1 MTVSYAA
8 SYAAWPPGTD
18 PDLLRRDVARAHEEF
33 LTTGRP
39 PRPVRDVVR
48 DSWQRSLSR
57 GVDPEADG
65 PRSPGLGAAELRDYR
80 RQHPMAAVL
89 PVVRSLLVEPAQDS
103 AQLVGVGDEHARLLW
118 VEGTP
123 GLAARA
129 ERIGFVEGAEWAEDA
144 AGTNAPGTA
153 VALGRPLQIYAGE
166 HFIRPVHPWSCS
178 AAPVRDPD
186 TGAVIGVIDLT
197 GGDHIAAPHALALV
211 RATVAAAEAELRLLR
226 LRGVLPAA
234 PGSAPAAG
242 TATARLE
249 VLARDRAQLT
259 SPYGTVELSPRHSEI
274 VFLLARH
281 PRGLG
286 ADALAVRL
294 HEHESARVTM
304 RAEMSR
310 LRRLLGPQVLGSRP
324 YRLLLPATTDA
335 DEVRA
340 LLARGAHRRALAR
353 YPGALLPASTPRPSS
368 TRARNSTAGCAA
380 PARPGRRQ
388 AAARLAG
395 PAGQPRRRR
404 PAAGGAAGPAPRVAA
419 ASGAA
424 RAARPC
430 PAVTCRGT
438 LVGWMIRTSRT

>member
-1 MTVSYAA
+1 MTVTYAA

-33 LTTGRP
+33 LSTGRP

-48 DSWQRSLSR
+48 DSWQRSLR
-57 GVDPEADG
+57 GGVNPEADG

-103 AQLVGVGDEHARLLW
+103 DQLVAVGDEHARLLW

-186 TGAVIGVIDLT
+186 TGAVIGVLDLT

-234 PGSAPAAG
+234 PAPGTPGALGPPGASGAG
-242 TATARLE
+242 ARVE
-249 VLARDRAQLT
+249 VLARDRARLT

-286 ADALAVRL
+286 ADALAARL

-324 YRLLLPATTDA
+324 YRLLLPAATDA

-353 YPGALLPASTPRPSS
+353 YPGALLPGSDAPAIVDAREELDWALRRALRDRGDARLLLDWLDRPGNHDDVELLRAALRALPRESPRGPVLRALLD
-368 TRARNSTAGCAA
+368 RAR
-380 PARPGRRQ
+380 R
-388 AAARLAG
+388 
-395 PAGQPRRRR
+395 
-404 PAAGGAAGPAPRVAA
+404 
-419 ASGAA
+419 
-424 RAARPC
+424 
-430 PAVTCRGT
+430 
-438 LVGWMIRTSRT
+438 

>member
-1 MTVSYAA
+1 MTVSYTA

-33 LTTGRP
+33 LSTGRP
-39 PRPVRDVVR
+39 PRPVREVVR
-48 DSWQRSLSR
+48 DSWKRSLSR
-57 GVDPEADG
+57 GVDPEAAG

-103 AQLVGVGDEHARLLW
+103 AQLVAVGDEHARLLW

-166 HFIRPVHPWSCS
+166 HFIRPVHAWSCS

-226 LRGVLPAA
+226 LRGALPAA
-234 PGSAPAAG
+234 PARAVTAG
-242 TATARLE
+242 ALRLE
-249 VLARDRAQLT
+249 VLARDRALLA
-259 SPYGTVELSPRHSEI
+259 SPHGTVELSPRHSEI

-286 ADALAVRL
+286 ADALAARL
-294 HEHESARVTM
+294 HEHEAARVTM

-353 YPGALLPASTPRPSS
+353 YPGPLLPGSDAPAIVDAREELHWALRRALRERGDAGLLLDWLDRPGNRDDVDLLQAALCALPPQSPRRAVLRAVLD
-368 TRARNSTAGCAA
+368 RAR
-380 PARPGRRQ
+380 R
-388 AAARLAG
+388 
-395 PAGQPRRRR
+395 
-404 PAAGGAAGPAPRVAA
+404 
-419 ASGAA
+419 
-424 RAARPC
+424 
-430 PAVTCRGT
+430 
-438 LVGWMIRTSRT
+438 

>member
-103 AQLVGVGDEHARLLW
+103 AQLVAVGDEHARLLW

-197 GGDHIAAPHALALV
+197 GDDHIAAPHALALV

-259 SPYGTVELSPRHSEI
+259 SLYGTVELSPRHSEI

-286 ADALAVRL
+286 ADALAVWL

-353 YPGALLPASTPRPSS
+353 YPGALLPASDAPAIVDAREELHCGLRRSLRDRGDARLLLDWLDRPGNHDDVDLLQAALRALPRESPRRPVLRALLD
-368 TRARNSTAGCAA
+368 RAR
-380 PARPGRRQ
+380 Q
-388 AAARLAG
+388 
-395 PAGQPRRRR
+395 
-404 PAAGGAAGPAPRVAA
+404 
-419 ASGAA
+419 
-424 RAARPC
+424 
-430 PAVTCRGT
+430 
-438 LVGWMIRTSRT
+438 

>member
-1 MTVSYAA
+1 MTVSYAT

-33 LTTGRP
+33 LSTGRS
-39 PRPVRDVVR
+39 PRPLRDVVR
-48 DSWQRSLSR
+48 DSWRRSLSR

-65 PRSPGLGAAELRDYR
+65 PRSPGLGGAELREYR
-80 RQHPMAAVL
+80 REHPMAAVL

-103 AQLVGVGDEHARLLW
+103 DQLVAIGDEHARLLW

-129 ERIGFVEGAEWAEDA
+129 ERIGFVEGAEWAEEA

-226 LRGVLPAA
+226 LRGALPSAQ
-234 PGSAPAAG
+234 APATG

-249 VLARDRAQLT
+249 VLARDRALLV

-286 ADALAVRL
+286 ADALAARL

-310 LRRLLGPQVLGSRP
+310 LRRLLDSQVLGSRP

-340 LLARGAHRRALAR
+340 LLSRGAHRRALAR
-353 YPGALLPASTPRPSS
+353 YPGALLPGSDAPAIVDAREELDWALRRALRERGDARLLLDWLDRPGNHDDVDLLQAALRALPRESPRRPVLRALLD
-368 TRARNSTAGCAA
+368 RAR
-380 PARPGRRQ
+380 
-388 AAARLAG
+388 L
-395 PAGQPRRRR
+395 
-404 PAAGGAAGPAPRVAA
+404 
-419 ASGAA
+419 
-424 RAARPC
+424 
-430 PAVTCRGT
+430 
-438 LVGWMIRTSRT
+438 

>member
-33 LTTGRP
+33 LSTGRP

-103 AQLVGVGDEHARLLW
+103 DQLVAVGDEHARLLW

-129 ERIGFVEGAEWAEDA
+129 ERIGFVAGAEWAEDA

-234 PGSAPAAG
+234 PAQAAPGASAG
-242 TATARLE
+242 EARLE
-249 VLARDRAQLT
+249 VLARDRALLT

-286 ADALAVRL
+286 ADALAARL

-324 YRLLLPATTDA
+324 YRLLLPAATDA

-340 LLARGAHRRALAR
+340 LLSRGAHRRALAR
-353 YPGALLPASTPRPSS
+353 YPGALLPASGAPAIVDAREELHCALRRALRDRGDVRLLLDWLERPGNHHDVDLLQTALRTLPRESPRRPVLRALLD
-368 TRARNSTAGCAA
+368 RAR
-380 PARPGRRQ
+380 
-388 AAARLAG
+388 L
-395 PAGQPRRRR
+395 
-404 PAAGGAAGPAPRVAA
+404 
-419 ASGAA
+419 
-424 RAARPC
+424 
-430 PAVTCRGT
+430 
-438 LVGWMIRTSRT
+438 

>member
-1 MTVSYAA
+1 MTVTYAA

-18 PDLLRRDVARAHEEF
+18 PELLRRDVARAHEEF
-33 LTTGRP
+33 LTTGRS
-39 PRPVRDVVR
+39 PRPLRDVVR
-48 DSWQRSLSR
+48 HSWQRSLSR

-65 PRSPGLGAAELRDYR
+65 PRSPGLGGAELRDYR
-80 RQHPMAAVL
+80 REHPMAAVL
-89 PVVRSLLVEPAQDS
+89 PVVRSLLVDPAQDS
-103 AQLVGVGDEHARLLW
+103 DQLVAIGDEHARLLW
-118 VEGTP
+118 VEGAP

-129 ERIGFVEGAEWAEDA
+129 ERIGFVEGAEWAEET

-234 PGSAPAAG
+234 AAPAA
-242 TATARLE
+242 TAATARLE
-249 VLARDRAQLT
+249 VLARDRALLT

-286 ADALAVRL
+286 ADALAARL
-294 HEHESARVTM
+294 HEHEAARVTL
-304 RAEMSR
+304 RAEISR
-310 LRRLLGPQVLGSRP
+310 LRRLLGPEVLGSRP
-324 YRLLLPATTDA
+324 YRLLLPTATDA

-340 LLARGAHRRALAR
+340 LLSRGAHRRALSG
-353 YPGALLPASTPRPSS
+353 YPGALLPGSDAPAIVDAREELDWAMRRALRDRGDIRLLLAWLDRPGNHDDVDLLQAALGALPRESPRRPVLRALLD
-368 TRARNSTAGCAA
+368 RAR
-380 PARPGRRQ
+380 
-388 AAARLAG
+388 L
-395 PAGQPRRRR
+395 
-404 PAAGGAAGPAPRVAA
+404 
-419 ASGAA
+419 
-424 RAARPC
+424 
-430 PAVTCRGT
+430 
-438 LVGWMIRTSRT
+438 

>member
-1 MTVSYAA
+1 
-8 SYAAWPPGTD
+8 
-18 PDLLRRDVARAHEEF
+18 LVA
-33 LTTGRP
+33 
-39 PRPVRDVVR
+39 
-48 DSWQRSLSR
+48 
-57 GVDPEADG
+57 
-65 PRSPGLGAAELRDYR
+65 
-80 RQHPMAAVL
+80 
-89 PVVRSLLVEPAQDS
+89 
-103 AQLVGVGDEHARLLW
+103 VGDEHARLLW

-234 PGSAPAAG
+234 PVPSSG

-249 VLARDRAQLT
+249 VLARDRALLT

-281 PRGLG
+281 PLGLG
-286 ADALAVRL
+286 ADALAARL
-294 HEHESARVTM
+294 HEHESARVTV

-310 LRRLLGPQVLGSRP
+310 LRRMLGPRVLGSRP

-353 YPGALLPASTPRPSS
+353 YPGALLPGSDAPAIVDAREELHWALRRALCDRGDARLLLDWLDRPGNHDDVDLLQAALRALPAESPRRPVL
-368 TRARNSTAGCAA
+368 RARLD
-380 PARPGRRQ
+380 R
-388 AAARLAG
+388 ARL
-395 PAGQPRRRR
+395 
-404 PAAGGAAGPAPRVAA
+404 
-419 ASGAA
+419 
-424 RAARPC
+424 
-430 PAVTCRGT
+430 
-438 LVGWMIRTSRT
+438 

>member
-1 MTVSYAA
+1 M
-8 SYAAWPPGTD
+8 
-18 PDLLRRDVARAHEEF
+18 
-33 LTTGRP
+33 
-39 PRPVRDVVR
+39 RDVVR
-48 DSWQRSLSR
+48 DSWQRSLR
-57 GVDPEADG
+57 GGVDPEADG

-103 AQLVGVGDEHARLLW
+103 DQLVAVGDEHARLLW

-234 PGSAPAAG
+234 SAPG

-249 VLARDRAQLT
+249 VLARDRARLT

-286 ADALAVRL
+286 ADALAARL

-324 YRLLLPATTDA
+324 YRLLLPAATDA

-353 YPGALLPASTPRPSS
+353 YPGALLPGSDAPAVVDAREELHCGLRRALRDRGDAGLLLDWLDRPGNHDDVELLRAALRALPRESPRGPVLRALLD
-368 TRARNSTAGCAA
+368 RAR
-380 PARPGRRQ
+380 R
-388 AAARLAG
+388 
-395 PAGQPRRRR
+395 
-404 PAAGGAAGPAPRVAA
+404 
-419 ASGAA
+419 
-424 RAARPC
+424 
-430 PAVTCRGT
+430 
-438 LVGWMIRTSRT
+438 